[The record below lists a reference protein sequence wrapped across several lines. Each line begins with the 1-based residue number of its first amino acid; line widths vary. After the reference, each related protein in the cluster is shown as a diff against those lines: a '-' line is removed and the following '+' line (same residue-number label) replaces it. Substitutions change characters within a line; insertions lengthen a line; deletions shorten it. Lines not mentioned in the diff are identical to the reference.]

1 MALELSYNVAFHPF
15 PVRPVFFCYPMS
27 IHHPKSEQSF
37 RGGRISPTR
46 RDFYSAAAVLAAGA
60 ATAPALS
67 RESSLD
73 QQPLRYCLNTSTIQG
88 EKLPIEQQIGIAAKA
103 GYDGIEIWLRDV
115 ERFLA
120 SGGKL
125 SDLRKQL
132 EDSRLKVESAI
143 AFASWIVDDDAARTK
158 GLEQAARDMEVVA
171 ALGGKRIAAPP
182 AGATQ
187 GPKLDLDR
195 AGERYRALLE
205 LGRKQGVVPMLE
217 VWGFSANLS
226 RLAEVLHVCAA
237 ADHPDACVLPDV
249 YHLYKGGSNFADL
262 GLLAGPKIPV
272 FHINDYP
279 GSPDRAQ
286 IQDADRVYPGDG
298 IAPLRQIFSTL
309 QSNGFTGILSLELFN
324 RTYWEQDPLEV
335 ARTGLLKLKM
345 LGS

>member
-1 MALELSYNVAFHPF
+1 ATSVAVQASPS
-15 PVRPVFFCYPMS
+15 P
-27 IHHPKSEQSF
+27 
-37 RGGRISPTR
+37 RGSMPAPT
-46 RDFYSAAAVLAAGA
+46 
-60 ATAPALS
+60 
-67 RESSLD
+67 
-73 QQPLRYCLNTSTIQG
+73 RYCLNTSTIQG
-88 EKLPIEQQIGIAAKA
+88 EKIPLERQVEIAATA

-249 YHLYKGGSNFADL
+249 YHLFKGGSNFADL

-272 FHINDYP
+272 FHFNDYP
-279 GSPDRAQ
+279 ATPERAQ